1 MYTALVSNLL
11 FPLQARI
18 KRHGGVAVRR
28 RLEESQWRP
37 AKRWRGPHVERL
49 HGYVTA
55 ARGKGERHA

>member
-11 FPLQARI
+11 FPLQGRM
-18 KRHGGVAVRR
+18 KRHDGVAVRS

-37 AKRWRGPHVERL
+37 AKRWRGPLVDRL
-49 HGYVTA
+49 HGQVTA